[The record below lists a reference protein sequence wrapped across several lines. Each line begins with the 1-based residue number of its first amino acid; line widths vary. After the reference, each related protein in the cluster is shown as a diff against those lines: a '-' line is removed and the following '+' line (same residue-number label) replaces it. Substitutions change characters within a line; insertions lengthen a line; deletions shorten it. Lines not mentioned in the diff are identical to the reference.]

1 MNAKEA
7 IKAQVYIPERIMA
20 GIQAMDPNVRWPVIE
35 FVKAKYA
42 SGPHPP
48 RTLITQME
56 VDVTNAQGT
65 MEAARE
71 QVPLILAW

>member
-1 MNAKEA
+1 MTAKEA
-7 IKAQVYIPERIMA
+7 IKAQVYITERIMG
-20 GIQAMDPNVRWPVIE
+20 GIQALDPNVRWPVIE
-35 FVKAKYA
+35 FVKAKYS
-42 SGPHPP
+42 SGPHPTK
-48 RTLITQME
+48 TLITQMI